1 MKSRVCLWG
10 VSCLLVVLSACG
22 GGDEPASSPSTT
34 PRTRAP
40 LPTLSEDNLP
50 TGVRI
55 DRRSSNHFP
64 AAAGDSWTYD
74 RQPGGVSRGE
84 TLTRTVSTESGT
96 DVRVTETALGESDFV
111 VYRRTSEGIVA
122 VQPMAGAPAVVT
134 QIVGDLLEYAE
145 PFYQAGARRSHV
157 RQGSAGEDFDHDGVT
172 DSFRIELRQV
182 FVGFERIT
190 LPNGSVFTDVARFHN
205 EWLVTLQP
213 SDMRYDIQTSV
224 STEEAWWAPQVG
236 LIRAE
241 RSVVDA
247 SGAQLEQ
254 PYTLVLTSGT
264 VAGADV
270 LGNTGNFMRVP
281 LIHAALVFDA
291 TRNRYY
297 ASVPGSVPVYGN
309 QIAVIDPATGV
320 VTYAGRSVGSQPA
333 ALAMHPSGNA
343 LYVGLNGTGEVVK
356 LNLPDFSEAWRV
368 RLPSSPYYGQLLTE
382 KLAVSPSDADVIAVS
397 LMRTSVSP
405 RHGGVALIRNGVLQ
419 PRVTGDHTGSNL
431 ITFGPDGSTVYGFN
445 NETTEFGLRRVAVV
459 ADGLQEVQVVSA
471 GGNFGTRMLE
481 WSPQG
486 LLVDRTL
493 YRSTD
498 LAQLGQVGVEGTCRV
513 LNVPNRLVCTE
524 SAWFSATAN
533 SRLAVVD
540 ATTQVILGTPV
551 YGFSIAG
558 ASPSELVAGPP
569 GQVAIRTNATY
580 WSSPADSVVLFNSVA
595 LQ

>member
-1 MKSRVCLWG
+1 M
-10 VSCLLVVLSACG
+10 
-22 GGDEPASSPSTT
+22 
-34 PRTRAP
+34 
-40 LPTLSEDNLP
+40 TLSEDNLP

-55 DRRSSNHFP
+55 DRRSSNYFP
-64 AAAGDSWTYD
+64 AAAGDSWTYER
-74 RQPGGVSRGE
+74 RQDGGAQGE
-84 TLTRTVSTESGT
+84 TLTRTVSSESGT
-96 DVRVTETALGESDFV
+96 DVRVTETAQGESNFT

-122 VQPMAGAPAVVT
+122 VQPMADAPAVVN

-157 RQGSAGEDFDHDGVT
+157 RQGSAGEDFDGDGVT

-213 SDMRYDIQTSV
+213 SNMRYEIQTSV
-224 STEEAWWAPQVG
+224 SMEEAWWAPRVG

-241 RSVVDA
+241 RSMVDA
-247 SGAQLEQ
+247 SGAQIEQ
-254 PYTLVLTSGT
+254 PYTLVLTAGT
-264 VAGADV
+264 VAGVDV
-270 LGNTGNFMRVP
+270 FGNTGNFVRVP
-281 LIHAALVFDA
+281 LLHAALVFDA

-309 QIAVIDPATGV
+309 QIAIIEPTTGA

-333 ALAMHPSGNA
+333 ALVMHPSGNA

-368 RLPSSPYYGQLLTE
+368 RLPSSPYYGQMLTE

-397 LMRTSVSP
+397 LMRTGVSP
-405 RHGGVALIRNGVLQ
+405 RHGGVVLVRGGVLQ
-419 PRVTGDHTGSNL
+419 PRMTGDHTGSNL
-431 ITFGPDGSTVYGFN
+431 ITFGADGSSVYGFN
-445 NETTEFGLRRVAVV
+445 NESTEFGLRRMSVV
-459 ADGLQEVQVVSA
+459 ADGLQQVQVVSA
-471 GGNFGTRMLE
+471 GGNFGTRTLE
-481 WSPQG
+481 WSPHG
-486 LLVDRTL
+486 LLLDRTL

-524 SAWFSATAN
+524 SSAFSATAN

-551 YGFSIAG
+551 YGFSLAG
-558 ASPSELVAGPP
+558 ASPSELVAGPA